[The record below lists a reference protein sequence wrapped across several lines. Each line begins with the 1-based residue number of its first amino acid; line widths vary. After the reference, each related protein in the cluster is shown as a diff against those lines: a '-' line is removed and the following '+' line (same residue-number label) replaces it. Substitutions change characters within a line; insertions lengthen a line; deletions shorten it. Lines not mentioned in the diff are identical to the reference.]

1 MNTFIKQAQLYATYH
16 QKPLTRYT
24 HFVGVPLIIF
34 STMIFFGFIHL
45 VVPGVLNITLA
56 GIATLVLLGYYYYL
70 NWRLALA
77 LTVILLILL
86 GIAHL
91 VSRHG
96 PNSTSLWIFF
106 ITFILGWALQ
116 LVGHFIEG
124 NRPAFMDNLWQ
135 AICAPM
141 FLTAE
146 IFFLMG
152 YLHPLKMEIEGGSG
166 LDETRN

>member
-1 MNTFIKQAQLYATYH
+1 VFGRDSRNVRPNKGGIIKMDTFIKQAQLYATYH

-56 GIATLVLLGYYYYL
+56 GITTLVLLGYYFYL

-77 LTVILLILL
+77 LTVVLLILL
-86 GIAHL
+86 GVAHL

-96 PNSTSLWIFF
+96 PNSTSLWIF
-106 ITFILGWALQ
+106 
-116 LVGHFIEG
+116 
-124 NRPAFMDNLWQ
+124 
-135 AICAPM
+135 
-141 FLTAE
+141 
-146 IFFLMG
+146 
-152 YLHPLKMEIEGGSG
+152 
-166 LDETRN
+166 